1 LRWHIPRSL
10 ACTPTCRRSFPREGK
25 FTAKVE
31 IKLTPRQM
39 PDEHRWHSVPGQR
52 AHVVSWRAGGADSEK
67 PMFTI
72 ELVLQAVYRQ
82 IQGDPID
89 FSTFSANH
97 ASLTRQL
104 YPIIHHQLQPIFK
117 QFGLDQVRCPMTWPA
132 RRPRSNPRPASRFI
146 DLAMGRLN

>member
-1 LRWHIPRSL
+1 MSNLLESFAL
-10 ACTPTCRRSFPREGK
+10 AHTQVTRLHADLQAIAPREGK

-39 PDEHRWHSVPGQR
+39 PDEASVTQYQ
-52 AHVVSWRAGGADSEK
+52 VSARLLCRGGLEGTDTEP
-67 PMFTI
+67 PMFAI

-82 IQGDPID
+82 IHGDPID

-117 QFGLDQVRCPMTWPA
+117 QFGLDQVRLPY
-132 RRPRSNPRPASRFI
+132 
-146 DLAMGRLN
+146 DLASAPTQVKPKAGQQIH